1 MQNYETNP
9 RPAQVATTTRAIN
22 IRPILAPVQA
32 TGGMRSSDVMDNIG
46 EKSRAGDVNAS
57 PRRPGYKRRGFNPVY
72 GISETGLEE
81 LSFMFQSE
89 SQQRIGPDQFQ
100 LLADAGPMR
109 LDGSRMDIQFSRDPL
124 GRFARRDH
132 AQNPPFRAAHGVWI
146 KA

>member
-72 GISETGLEE
+72 GISEPGLEE

-89 SQQRIGPDQFQ
+89 SQQRSGPINSSFWQM
-100 LLADAGPMR
+100 LARCDSTVRGWIFNSAAISLVALPAAIM
-109 LDGSRMDIQFSRDPL
+109 SRIRRS
-124 GRFARRDH
+124 ARRT
-132 AQNPPFRAAHGVWI
+132 GSG
-146 KA
+146 